1 MARAGYTDNCC
12 QLVRLEVL
20 PCPRKERG
28 EEKKKNNI
36 DSPRGSHSARSR
48 ATAMGRIRGLITKD
62 HQYLICAHVA
72 LGHNSTIPHTT
83 SVLVDFSSVDER
95 HDVQETLVVISINY
109 IEDIEDYR
117 RRFL

>member
-12 QLVRLEVL
+12 QLVRLEIL

-28 EEKKKNNI
+28 EEKKNI

-62 HQYLICAHVA
+62 HQYLNSCTCGFGPH
-72 LGHNSTIPHTT
+72 STIPHTT

-95 HDVQETLVVISINY
+95 HDVQKTLVVISINY
-109 IEDIEDYR
+109 IKDYR
-117 RRFL
+117 RRFAPRPKS